1 MRIDSGESLERLLDV
16 LRTHGRVPVYEAG
29 KLCRV
34 ITDLDI
40 LDMCGYAANPGV
52 LEQTKLQDLILK
64 LPSMLSKVEFPE
76 DLSMLEV
83 LHTMREAEV
92 RVAPILEIMGNST
105 EANNSISRGLVG
117 QFDIAAFRMLFARSS
132 ADGSSDQWW
141 WEDGTV
147 TSNILLGP
155 CMDFMAMV
163 SNLVISSSVSVPYA
177 SVSSE
182 EPLSKVIYRSL
193 ASAAH
198 CVVIVPHG
206 TNTGKEDQ
214 QSTSVE
220 GIVSTLGLVLAML
233 EVGVFKTLRFDPS
246 RMRIEKRGN
255 TASQQ
260 LQPARAPPWAEAQ
273 IETRAAVTFSSCIE
287 LEHLII
293 PICLD
298 HGSRN
303 MKYVSQ
309 VDPRSEIDFHALRNL
324 SSDSHEFGATGASAH
339 CRLCNKSL
347 GNVSLRQGSTP
358 SAGSKLGFGLF
369 DLGGLSPG
377 TLTTLLRDGALP
389 TFMTRPKQ
397 DQGTPKSSGVLRSA
411 LKGGGAGRKKAKT
424 LDRSNVV
431 RATKHG
437 DEQVSRSFLGMCCAS
452 PCQLAGLRD
461 HISMGSTASGHRYEG
476 AHEKSGRGDSMKHT
490 EAEPISPKSQRSGT
504 SKAHATNKRTG

>member
-1 MRIDSGESLERLLDV
+1 MYGLHGNGFKLSDFIFCIRSLRIRV
-16 LRTHGRVPVYEAG
+16 LRRAAVEGHLSVTCKRCT
-29 KLCRV
+29 LCCYCS
-34 ITDLDI
+34 TWNQHWQGGSAI
-40 LDMCGYAANPGV
+40 L
-52 LEQTKLQDLILK
+52 
-64 LPSMLSKVEFPE
+64 
-76 DLSMLEV
+76 
-83 LHTMREAEV
+83 
-92 RVAPILEIMGNST
+92 
-105 EANNSISRGLVG
+105 
-117 QFDIAAFRMLFARSS
+117 
-132 ADGSSDQWW
+132 
-141 WEDGTV
+141 
-147 TSNILLGP
+147 
-155 CMDFMAMV
+155 
-163 SNLVISSSVSVPYA
+163 
-177 SVSSE
+177 
-182 EPLSKVIYRSL
+182 
-193 ASAAH
+193 
-198 CVVIVPHG
+198 
-206 TNTGKEDQ
+206 
-214 QSTSVE
+214 SVE

-411 LKGGGAGRKKAKT
+411 LKGGGAVGRKRKLWT
-424 LDRSNVV
+424 V
-431 RATKHG
+431 RMWSV
-437 DEQVSRSFLGMCCAS
+437 Q
-452 PCQLAGLRD
+452 P
-461 HISMGSTASGHRYEG
+461 SMV
-476 AHEKSGRGDSMKHT
+476 M
-490 EAEPISPKSQRSGT
+490 
-504 SKAHATNKRTG
+504 SK